1 MVFPIKNS
9 NTSLGKY
16 VKKSSAETLFYHNHR
31 SYMTFEKFCIH
42 LFVIMCGLLRTSEYL
57 LGDKQFWEKYS
68 FTARNPAGNYMFKV
82 NNRNTRTR

>member
-1 MVFPIKNS
+1 MVFPIKNP

-16 VKKSSAETLFYHNHR
+16 VKKRSVETLLYHNHR
-31 SYMTFEKFCIH
+31 SYMTSEKFCIH
-42 LFVIMCGLLRTSEYL
+42 FFVIMCGLLRTSEYL

-68 FTARNPAGNYMFKV
+68 TTARNPAGNYMFKV